1 MPNRAQPMPWRLL
14 TGVGLGLALG
24 SFDGA
29 ALMALFPYVA
39 GGVSTS
45 SNHALWT
52 LDYFV
57 VSWAVGI
64 TIMPWTSARFGS
76 RWVFLGA
83 CLVAAVGSAISA
95 TTSNLWV
102 LLISR
107 DMEGLAA
114 GLLVPLSQILFL
126 RNTDPRR
133 HGLIT
138 ILWSNVMLIPFF
150 LGPALGGFLAVALS
164 YRWIFA
170 LSVPLWGLAAWL
182 GAGAIPEEE
191 RQYPPA
197 FDLLGFLLLYGGL
210 TVLQIALDDG
220 EQYGWWHSRFIL
232 HTGLVTLLL
241 LLLFA
246 WRERSAKH
254 PLLQFHFFRHR
265 NFWLGLLL
273 LSLGWSFFVGWISIL
288 PLWAEE
294 TLGFNGWWASIILIP
309 LGLAAVPLSSL
320 MDRLRGPVG
329 LHRLA
334 ALCFLLFALAYGTAY
349 LSPMMG
355 LIQLC
360 WITFFMGLGTGAL
373 FVPLTMVMLSPIP
386 REELGRAS
394 TTGNFFR
401 VFSASLGVTLLSTF
415 WTRGTALAS
424 SSLRSEWPQHH
435 LLLPTPILF
444 QYLQG
449 VASSISINN
458 LLRLSM
464 WLCLGIAVIA
474 YFFIQPEPRPESY
487 VEEEEEVVEDGE
499 ASLME

>member
-1 MPNRAQPMPWRLL
+1 MSNSAQPMPWRLL
-14 TGVGLGLALG
+14 AGVGLGLALG

-29 ALMALFPYVA
+29 ALQAIFPYVA

-45 SNHALWT
+45 SDHAMWT
-52 LDYFV
+52 LTYFV
-57 VSWAVGI
+57 VNWAVGI
-64 TIMPWTSARFGS
+64 TIMPWTSARLGS
-76 RWVFLGA
+76 RRAFLGA
-83 CLVAAVGSAISA
+83 CLIATVGSVISA
-95 TTSNLWV
+95 TTSNLWI
-102 LLISR
+102 LLIGR
-107 DMEGLAA
+107 AMQGIAA

-138 ILWSNVMLIPFF
+138 ILWSNIMLIPFF
-150 LGPALGGFLAVALS
+150 LGPALGGFLAVTLS
-164 YRWIFA
+164 YRWIFT
-170 LSVPLWGLAAWL
+170 LSVPLWGVAAWL

-191 RQYPPA
+191 RQHPPA
-197 FDLLGFLLLYGGL
+197 FDLLGFLLLYAGL
-210 TVLQIALDDG
+210 MSLQVVLDNG

-232 HTGLVTLLL
+232 HIGLISLSL

-294 TLGFNGWWASIILIP
+294 TLGFNGLWASVILIP

-355 LIQLC
+355 LAQLL
-360 WITFFMGLGTGAL
+360 WITFFLGLGTGSL

-386 REELGRAS
+386 REELARAS
-394 TTGNFFR
+394 TTGNFLR

-415 WTRGTALAS
+415 WIRGTALAS
-424 SSLRSEWPQHH
+424 NSLRSEWPRHH
-435 LLLPTPILF
+435 PVLPVPVLF

-449 VASSISINN
+449 VASSLSIDS

-474 YFFIQPEPRPESY
+474 YFFIQPVQRPESY
-487 VEEEEEVVEDGE
+487 VEEEEDLVEDE
-499 ASLME
+499 ATSLME